1 MGFIHSRW
9 FESIPTETNN
19 YITIAQGTKT
29 YTTNSLQ
36 YIDQMRTASVYTPN
50 LKEKFNKKFQYGT
63 TMSVAKTCVQ
73 IAVAEGV
80 ASELT
85 GFLTEFILKY
95 RQNTGLNIEV
105 IHSVQL
111 NNENQEPFSAAMA
124 TTAAITNIHEISNP
138 EYHKPKGRPPKRYKT
153 AEENIKHVSLASK
166 TCGYC
171 QEKGHNIRGCKQ
183 HKADLVNKENLD

>member
-1 MGFIHSRW
+1 SNKAIFHMGFIHSRW

-36 YIDQMRTASVYTPN
+36 YINQMRTASVYTPN

-111 NNENQEPFSAAMA
+111 NNENQEPFSAATA
-124 TTAAITNIHEISNP
+124 TTASAGMGQCPRKISMSWTCP
-138 EYHKPKGRPPKRYKT
+138 EHCPG
-153 AEENIKHVSLASK
+153 HVPSK
-166 TCGYC
+166 CPVQISHY
-171 QEKGHNIRGCKQ
+171 IP
-183 HKADLVNKENLD
+183 L